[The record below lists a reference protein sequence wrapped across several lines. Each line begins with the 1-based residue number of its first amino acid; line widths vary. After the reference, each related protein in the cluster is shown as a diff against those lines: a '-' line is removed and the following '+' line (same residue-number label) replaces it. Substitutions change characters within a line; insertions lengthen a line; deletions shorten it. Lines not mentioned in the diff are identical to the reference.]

1 MFCLVPGR
9 LFEEHFQ
16 DIPAAHSNV
25 VAHRDFGR
33 KASKWQSPLSA
44 RSVSVVIRSVLA
56 EVVRALLIIS
66 QDNDET
72 CASCGGEGKLLC
84 CDGCPNSFHH
94 ACLEP
99 PLDPDR
105 EVDGEWFC
113 PRCVTRRKQKN
124 QRRGTEIV
132 TGLFGRI
139 CQQVDDVIPKAFSL
153 PYDVRDYFEGV
164 KTGEEGEYEE
174 IGLPRTQ
181 NNNPPKMNRAGFF
194 DEPDYR
200 ATRDSKGN
208 IITCYRCGLTSHGRD
223 IIPCD
228 YCPARWHLDCVDPP
242 LAVAPKRRLGDK
254 PNHSWRCPLHAEHDL
269 ANVGRTGAAPGDLG
283 RIPRLRKPKGGVLY
297 DVNLTRGFRNN
308 GIVEIELEKEEAEAE
323 IRELEMQGKVY
334 RLPEKGVKLD
344 FIDRVKRS
352 WFEDQSFP
360 RLLGAPKHIRT
371 PMYRPDLT
379 RYDSRLALTDKER
392 LEDHLFA
399 IEADAM
405 ATANA
410 VLRRKTLA
418 EQQAA
423 LQLCEMP
430 RADGAFTGNKLMDL
444 TNRLVVEAPFEVVKG
459 VDGDETAE
467 LLRLQALVNSRLA
480 TLGVKRGNVQR
491 SLQSYPGGPVVSP
504 QVNGVVEP
512 VSEEGAESDVE
523 MDLGEE

>member
-1 MFCLVPGR
+1 M
-9 LFEEHFQ
+9 
-16 DIPAAHSNV
+16 
-25 VAHRDFGR
+25 
-33 KASKWQSPLSA
+33 
-44 RSVSVVIRSVLA
+44 
-56 EVVRALLIIS
+56 
-66 QDNDET
+66 
-72 CASCGGEGKLLC
+72 
-84 CDGCPNSFHH
+84 
-94 ACLEP
+94 
-99 PLDPDR
+99 
-105 EVDGEWFC
+105 
-113 PRCVTRRKQKN
+113 
-124 QRRGTEIV
+124 
-132 TGLFGRI
+132 FGRI

-153 PYDVRDYFEGV
+153 PHNIRDYFEGV

-194 DEPDYR
+194 DEPDYK

-223 IIPCD
+223 VIPCD

-269 ANVGRTGAAPGDLG
+269 ANVGQTGAAPGDLG
-283 RIPRLRKPKGGVLY
+283 RVPRLRKPKGAIPH
-297 DVNLTRGFRNN
+297 DVNMTRGFRNN

-334 RLPEKGVKLD
+334 RIPERGVKLD

-360 RLLGAPKHIRT
+360 RLLGVPKNIRT

-379 RYDSRLALTDKER
+379 GYDSRLAMTDTEQ

-410 VLRRKTLA
+410 VLRRKTLK

-444 TNRLVVEAPFEVVKG
+444 TNRLVVEAPFEVVSIL
-459 VDGDETAE
+459 DGDEKE
-467 LLRLQALVNSRLA
+467 EMLKLQRLVNSRLA
-480 TLGVKRGNVQR
+480 TLGVRRAPQETPVSAPMQGKAKAAAAA
-491 SLQSYPGGPVVSP
+491 LQSLTATM
-504 QVNGVVEP
+504 NGVVDL
-512 VSEEGAESDVE
+512 VSEEDEGAESDVE

>member
-1 MFCLVPGR
+1 
-9 LFEEHFQ
+9 
-16 DIPAAHSNV
+16 
-25 VAHRDFGR
+25 
-33 KASKWQSPLSA
+33 
-44 RSVSVVIRSVLA
+44 
-56 EVVRALLIIS
+56 
-66 QDNDET
+66 
-72 CASCGGEGKLLC
+72 
-84 CDGCPNSFHH
+84 
-94 ACLEP
+94 
-99 PLDPDR
+99 
-105 EVDGEWFC
+105 
-113 PRCVTRRKQKN
+113 
-124 QRRGTEIV
+124 
-132 TGLFGRI
+132 
-139 CQQVDDVIPKAFSL
+139 VIPKAFSL
-153 PYDVRDYFEGV
+153 PHDIRDYFEGV

-194 DEPDYR
+194 DEPDYK

-208 IITCYRCGLTSHGRD
+208 IITCYRCGLMSHGRD
-223 IIPCD
+223 VVPCD
-228 YCPARWHLDCVDPP
+228 YCPAKWHLDCVDPP

-269 ANVGRTGAAPGDLG
+269 ANLGRTEAAPGDLG
-283 RIPRLRKPKGGVLY
+283 RMPRLRKPKAGILY
-297 DVNLTRGFRNN
+297 DVNMTRGFRNN

-334 RLPEKGVKLD
+334 RIPERGVKLD

-360 RLLGAPKHIRT
+360 RLLGVSKALRI

-379 RYDSRLALTDKER
+379 GYDARLALTDQER

-410 VLRRKTLA
+410 VLRRKTLK

-430 RADGAFTGNKLMDL
+430 GKDGAFTGNKLMDL
-444 TNRLVVEAPFEVVKG
+444 TNRLVVEAPFEVVTS
-459 VDGDETAE
+459 VDGGEREE
-467 LLRLQALVNSRLA
+467 LLKLQKLINSRLA
-480 TLGVKRGNVQR
+480 TLGVRRVQ
-491 SLQSYPGGPVVSP
+491 LDGEAKVKAKAVDVQKPT
-504 QVNGVVEP
+504 NGVVVNL
-512 VSEEGAESDVE
+512 VSGEEEAAAGESDVE